1 MLGSRLLHGCVLKKL
16 ARRFTVIMCMTF
28 YNGVSV
34 AGGGGLCVRF
44 GGDCQGQ
51 GILCNVEGKLAW
63 CIHSCKASEPQDVAQ
78 VSQDLVFLMSR
89 PFQV

>member
-34 AGGGGLCVRF
+34 AGGGVVCAVWRRLPRAR
-44 GGDCQGQ
+44 
-51 GILCNVEGKLAW
+51 N
-63 CIHSCKASEPQDVAQ
+63 
-78 VSQDLVFLMSR
+78 LV
-89 PFQV
+89 